1 MFGVGPMEMLVI
13 AVLALLVF
21 GPERLPEIAGKIGRG
36 VRELRAATGEL
47 TTEFQRA
54 IGEAQSTID
63 DVKQPAME
71 VRQTAESALS
81 TVRLDQVEPPSV
93 DPTPDTPSTV
103 ARHPNG
109 SNGAQRLPTKD
120 DPLADLGG
128 FDDSRPTSSE
138 RSAGSAD
145 DAP

>member
-13 AVLALLVF
+13 AVIALLVF
-21 GPERLPEIAGKIGRG
+21 GPERLPEIAGKIGKG
-36 VRELRAATGEL
+36 VRELRSVTGEL

-63 DVKQPAME
+63 DVKQPAIE

-81 TVRLDQVEPPSV
+81 TVRLDQVESPASAANPE
-93 DPTPDTPSTV
+93 PDKSPTV
-103 ARHPNG
+103 ARHANG
-109 SNGAQRLPTKD
+109 SNGAQRFPTKD

-128 FDDSRPTSSE
+128 IDDGQPPS
-138 RSAGSAD
+138 
-145 DAP
+145 

>member
-1 MFGVGPMEMLVI
+1 MEMLVI
-13 AVLALLVF
+13 AVIALLVF

-54 IGEAQSTID
+54 ISEAQSTID
-63 DVKQPAME
+63 DVKQPAIE

-81 TVRLDQVEPPSV
+81 TVRLDQVEPPSAAN
-93 DPTPDTPSTV
+93 PTPDTPLTV

-109 SNGAQRLPTKD
+109 SNSAQRFPTKD

-128 FDDSRPTSSE
+128 FDDGRPTS
-138 RSAGSAD
+138 
-145 DAP
+145 

>member
-13 AVLALLVF
+13 AVIALLVF

-36 VRELRAATGEL
+36 VRELRAATTEL

-63 DVKQPAME
+63 DVKQPAIE

-81 TVRLDQVEPPSV
+81 TVRLDQVEPPSAN
-93 DPTPDTPSTV
+93 PMPDAPPVV

-109 SNGAQRLPTKD
+109 NNSALRFPTKD

-128 FDDSRPTSSE
+128 FDDGRPSS
-138 RSAGSAD
+138 
-145 DAP
+145 

>member
-13 AVLALLVF
+13 AVIALLVF

-36 VRELRAATGEL
+36 VREFRAATGEL

-54 IGEAQSTID
+54 MVEAQSTID
-63 DVKQPAME
+63 DVKQPAIE

-81 TVRLDQVEPPSV
+81 TVRLDQVEPPSAT
-93 DPTPDTPSTV
+93 DPTPDTPATV

-109 SNGAQRLPTKD
+109 SNGAKRFPTKD

-128 FDDSRPTSSE
+128 FDDGRPSS
-138 RSAGSAD
+138 
-145 DAP
+145 